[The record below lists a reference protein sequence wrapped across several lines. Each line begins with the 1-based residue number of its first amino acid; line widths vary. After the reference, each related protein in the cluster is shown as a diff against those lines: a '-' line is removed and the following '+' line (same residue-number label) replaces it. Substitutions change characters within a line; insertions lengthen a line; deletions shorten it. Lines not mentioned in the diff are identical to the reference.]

1 MIRENEI
8 IMLLL
13 GIGVLIFIL
22 GNRSSIQ
29 RVPGWK
35 ILVAGFFVQLFG
47 WLLTVLEGFFLKG
60 ILNYLEHICYAVSAL
75 LVAFWCLKAC
85 RVKEEAD

>member
-1 MIRENEI
+1 
-8 IMLLL
+8 MLLL

-29 RVPGWK
+29 RVAGWK

-47 WLLTVLEGFFLKG
+47 WLMAVLEGFFLEG
-60 ILNYLEHICYAVSAL
+60 LFNYFEHTCYAISAL
-75 LVAFWCLKAC
+75 LVAFWCLKVC